1 MPNCT
6 AASSMCCVVVV
17 VAVASAAAASAAAVA
32 LVVGGDV
39 SRLSLSRLPRI
50 GCPVLM
56 PPGHCKFTFSTNCR
70 FFMGKRWTI
79 SFHSHKYISAN

>member
-17 VAVASAAAASAAAVA
+17 VAVASAAAVA

-70 FFMGKRWTI
+70 FFMCKRWTI
-79 SFHSHKYISAN
+79 LDYSELTPPDPKSCV